1 MLCKIAELLVDVP
14 ESGGMQQRCQKYAFD
29 ADRSV
34 DIQITEEKYRPEN
47 CAGLS
52 YNDMCYMESGAQF
65 HLQLMR
71 YGGIMLHASAVAMDG
86 KAYLFSG
93 PCGTGK
99 STHTRIWQQTF
110 GAENALVFNDDKP
123 ALRRLDG
130 KWYAYGT
137 PWCGKDGI
145 NENMRVP
152 LAGICFLK
160 QAKENTIIR
169 LTKKEAVY
177 RVFSQTLHRFY
188 KEENLDLMLAHVD
201 KLVREIP
208 VFELHNRPEPEA
220 ARLSYETM
228 RQAAQ
233 EV

>member
-1 MLCKIAELLVDVP
+1 MLCTIADLLVEVP
-14 ESGGMQQRCQKYAFD
+14 ETGGMEQRCFKYASD
-29 ADRSV
+29 SAQPV
-34 DIQITEEKYRPEN
+34 DIQIVEAKYRPEN
-47 CAGLS
+47 YPGLS
-52 YNDMCYMESGAQF
+52 YDDMCYMESGAQF

-71 YGGIMLHASAVAMDG
+71 YGGIMLHSSAVAVDG

-99 STHTRIWQQTF
+99 STHTRLWQQLF
-110 GAENALVFNDDKP
+110 GDAAVVFNDDKP
-123 ALRRLDG
+123 ALRRLNG

-145 NENMRVP
+145 NENMCVP
-152 LAGICFLK
+152 VAGICFLK
-160 QAKENTIIR
+160 QAKENSIAR

-208 VFELHNRPEPEA
+208 VFELHNRPEQAA